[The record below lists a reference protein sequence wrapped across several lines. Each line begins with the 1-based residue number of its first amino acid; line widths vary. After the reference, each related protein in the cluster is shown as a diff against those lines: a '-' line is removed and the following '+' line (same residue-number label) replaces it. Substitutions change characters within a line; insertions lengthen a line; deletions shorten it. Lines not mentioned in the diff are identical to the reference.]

1 MSDELL
7 KQIVDKL
14 DGLKQELSDFR
25 TETNGKIDAIQKQLD
40 RHDTKLNA
48 ITEQV
53 VKNSEDISQI
63 KADQHALVI
72 GQAKQDKILEALA
85 MRSLE
90 QETDIKDLKRVN

>member
-14 DGLKQELSDFR
+14 NVIASNQNEFKEHFD
-25 TETNGKIDAIQKQLD
+25 KIDKKLD
-40 RHDTKLNA
+40 S
-48 ITEQV
+48 IVEQV
-53 VKNSEDISQI
+53 VKNSEDIMRI
-63 KADQHALVI
+63 KTDQHVLVT

-90 QETDIKDLKRVN
+90 QETDIKELKRVK